1 MFAVIETGGKQH
13 KVSVGDKIKIEK
25 ITAEEGSV
33 FLFDKVLL
41 IDDGKE
47 TMLGVPYINKAK
59 VEAKVLAEGRL
70 RKIIVFKIF
79 FLREKI
85 QVDGAPMIC
94 LQSKCCTS
102 SQIPMRIV

>member
-41 IDDGKE
+41 IDNGKE

-70 RKIIVFKIF
+70 RKIIVFKIKPKKRYRKKQGHRQF
-79 FLREKI
+79 YTQVEIMKI
-85 QVDGAPMIC
+85 INP
-94 LQSKCCTS
+94 
-102 SQIPMRIV
+102 